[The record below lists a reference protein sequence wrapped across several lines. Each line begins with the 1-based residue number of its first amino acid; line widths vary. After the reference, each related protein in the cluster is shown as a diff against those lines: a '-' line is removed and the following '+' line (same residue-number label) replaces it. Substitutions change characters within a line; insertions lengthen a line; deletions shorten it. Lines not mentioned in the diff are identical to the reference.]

1 MALVR
6 TTPHSFHVLP
16 STEAH
21 AGGGGHG
28 LLLLLKSSPEVEWE
42 FPALWG
48 RQAAVIKLYKLQ
60 LRDEFQLCHLS
71 PLLEH

>member
-21 AGGGGHG
+21 AGVGRAWSPFIGI
-28 LLLLLKSSPEVEWE
+28 LQMKNKLEKPPACLKTS
-42 FPALWG
+42 
-48 RQAAVIKLYKLQ
+48 Q
-60 LRDEFQLCHLS
+60 LA
-71 PLLEH
+71 